1 MGTPPEVP
9 LKPLIY
15 LHLLE
20 EESKVRSDLLDRSAS
35 LFEVPSFQTWLLE
48 EGETQKYLTLLKE
61 ASESRIVLTPYQ
73 KEGRVMDIYRQ
84 AVEELFDKPRRSL
97 FRRRLEEMA
106 YVLWKTG
113 KQNEAQMA
121 LAAGLGMES
130 EGGILS
136 LHPFLL
142 ELVKRSL
149 TARLEE
155 EAKKKEKESDLLI
168 KP

>member
-1 MGTPPEVP
+1 
-9 LKPLIY
+9 
-15 LHLLE
+15 
-20 EESKVRSDLLDRSAS
+20 
-35 LFEVPSFQTWLLE
+35 
-48 EGETQKYLTLLKE
+48 
-61 ASESRIVLTPYQ
+61 
-73 KEGRVMDIYRQ
+73 MDIYRQ
-84 AVEELFDKPRRSL
+84 AVEELFDKPRRAL

-121 LAAGLGMES
+121 LAAASGMES

-136 LHPFLL
+136 IHPFLL

>member
-1 MGTPPEVP
+1 
-9 LKPLIY
+9 
-15 LHLLE
+15 
-20 EESKVRSDLLDRSAS
+20 
-35 LFEVPSFQTWLLE
+35 
-48 EGETQKYLTLLKE
+48 
-61 ASESRIVLTPYQ
+61 
-73 KEGRVMDIYRQ
+73 
-84 AVEELFDKPRRSL
+84 
-97 FRRRLEEMA
+97 
-106 YVLWKTG
+106 
-113 KQNEAQMA
+113 MA